1 MQISLKVRGDAPRIV
16 LQLEDSLILLRCR
29 TGTIVWRGLVMPGHP
44 GWNHAEVCGPA
55 PRPGD
60 SREVFTR
67 LTGESLSKKKT
78 LKTVL
83 CDCPDLRQLQMVPPP
98 C

>member
-1 MQISLKVRGDAPRIV
+1 
-16 LQLEDSLILLRCR
+16 
-29 TGTIVWRGLVMPGHP
+29 MPGHP

-83 CDCPDLRQLQMVPPP
+83 CDRPDLRQLQMVPPP